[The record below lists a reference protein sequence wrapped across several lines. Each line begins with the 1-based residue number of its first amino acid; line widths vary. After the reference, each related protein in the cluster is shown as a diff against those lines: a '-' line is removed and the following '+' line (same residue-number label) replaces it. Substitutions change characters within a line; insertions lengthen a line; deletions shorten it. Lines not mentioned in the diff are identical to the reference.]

1 MVNRSKLLALSDSW
15 KAENK
20 EININIPQKSYKNK
34 LSPHKLKLLKKI
46 SKPPRNN
53 TKKSNKIKNW
63 NLELMKSQWNVG
75 KKFKSKNTTIP
86 YTQGGFGFT

>member
-1 MVNRSKLLALSDSW
+1 MVNRSQLLALSDSW

-20 EININIPQKSYKNK
+20 EININVPKKSYKNK
-34 LSPHKLKLLKKI
+34 LSPHKLKIMKKI
-46 SKPPRNN
+46 SKGPRNN
-53 TKKSNKIKNW
+53 NKKKNW

-75 KKFKSKNTTIP
+75 KKFKSKNT